1 MKNFDDMMVV
11 SYFLRVGSILSVVL
25 IVTGVVLLFVKNGG
39 DGYTLQQI
47 ASYSYSMAHGIDSKY
62 IPIGGIINGVMKLDG
77 IYFIA
82 LGLWTLIF
90 TSISVVIVR
99 LLWFAIDRDRKFV
112 IITLLVLFNLFFA
125 MLVVPS
131 LL

>member
-1 MKNFDDMMVV
+1 
-11 SYFLRVGSILSVVL
+11 
-25 IVTGVVLLFVKNGG
+25 
-39 DGYTLQQI
+39 
-47 ASYSYSMAHGIDSKY
+47 
-62 IPIGGIINGVMKLDG
+62 MKLDG